1 MVYIEIYSIYL
12 IIRTY
17 EHIFNTFLFQT
28 NTDLKWDMV
37 SWPKDIF
44 LLIQKHTDLQW
55 GKVSSSKTVV
65 KQKPI
70 VKKKI
75 KKNSF
80 EVGYGFRPN
89 AEGHDVPCQR
99 NLLHFRCVCV

>member
-1 MVYIEIYSIYL
+1 
-12 IIRTY
+12 
-17 EHIFNTFLFQT
+17 
-28 NTDLKWDMV
+28 MV

-55 GKVSSSKTVV
+55 GKSSSSKTVV

-75 KKNSF
+75 KKK
-80 EVGYGFRPN
+80 
-89 AEGHDVPCQR
+89 Q
-99 NLLHFRCVCV
+99 L

>member
-1 MVYIEIYSIYL
+1 MYIYIYI
-12 IIRTY
+12 
-17 EHIFNTFLFQT
+17 NA
-28 NTDLKWDMV
+28 DLKWDMV

-70 VKKKI
+70 VKKEI
-75 KKNSF
+75 KKK
-80 EVGYGFRPN
+80 
-89 AEGHDVPCQR
+89 Q
-99 NLLHFRCVCV
+99 L